1 MKSVSKTIEQK
12 TSPLLGFPK
21 PGEFIEMTGTHML
34 EASDRAVFNLLYQ
47 HAHDSGRL
55 LDPAAEWEMP
65 LATLRSALSRH
76 DNNMRLRETLTR
88 LQSVTVSV
96 SYIDE
101 EGEPSVVLTGLFD
114 FFDLP
119 VKDLSKRRTFRYG
132 LPRKLAPM
140 LERSGRWGRIRAEI
154 VCSMTSKYAIALYE
168 LVQLKANMDRCLE
181 VFPVERLR
189 ELLGVPPGNYDRVDN
204 LMRKVIDPAVLQV
217 NGLSDMSVAIEQRRR
232 HSRAPV
238 HEFALT
244 WWKKQG
250 DEFREALQERS
261 RSKVGRMARLKG
273 NVEKIDLARHG
284 QMTAART
291 GLAETLATR
300 RDKRRDEVRPSSSD
314 LPLAHDKIVASS

>member
-1 MKSVSKTIEQK
+1 MKALSKTVEQK
-12 TSPLLGFPK
+12 SNVFGFPK

-55 LDPAAEWEMP
+55 LDPAAEWEVP
-65 LATLRSALSRH
+65 LITLRAALSRH
-76 DNNMRLRETLTR
+76 DNNARLRETLIR
-88 LQSVTVSV
+88 LKGVTVSV
-96 SYIDE
+96 AYTELDGE
-101 EGEPSVVLTGLFD
+101 ERVLITNLFD
-114 FFDLP
+114 FFDVP
-119 VKDLSKRRTFRYG
+119 AKDLSNRPTLRYG

-168 LVQLKANMDRCLE
+168 LVQLRANMNRCVE
-181 VFPVERLR
+181 VFSVDRLR
-189 ELLGVPPGNYDRVDN
+189 ELLGVPPANYDRVDN

-244 WWKKQG
+244 WWKKEG
-250 DEFREALQERS
+250 DEFRTAMAERN
-261 RSKVGRMARLKG
+261 RSKVGRMARLK
-273 NVEKIDLARHG
+273 NQVEKVEALAGERI
-284 QMTAART
+284 AAAHAAL
-291 GLAETLATR
+291 GEMPAAMR
-300 RDKRRDEVRPSSSD
+300 RQGKKQQVS
-314 LPLAHDKIVASS
+314 

>member
-1 MKSVSKTIEQK
+1 
-12 TSPLLGFPK
+12 
-21 PGEFIEMTGTHML
+21 MTGTHML

-65 LATLRSALSRH
+65 LNTLRSALSRH
-76 DNNMRLRETLTR
+76 DNNTRLRETLMR
-88 LQSVTVSV
+88 LKGVTVSV

-101 EGEPSVVLTGLFD
+101 HGEPRVVITGLFD
-114 FFDLP
+114 FFDVP
-119 VKDLSKRRTFRYG
+119 AKDLSKHPTLRYG

-181 VFPVERLR
+181 VFPVDRLR
-189 ELLGVPPGNYDRVDN
+189 ELLGVPPGNYERVDN

-244 WWKKQG
+244 WWKKEG
-250 DEFREALQERS
+250 NEFRVAMQERN
-261 RSKVGRMARLKG
+261 RSKVGRMARLRG
-273 NVEKIDLARHG
+273 EVEKAEVNDVLAV
-284 QMTAART
+284 
-291 GLAETLATR
+291 AE
-300 RDKRRDEVRPSSSD
+300 
-314 LPLAHDKIVASS
+314 